1 MQKVSLMIVLAQ
13 WKNELV
19 KKLFQATD
27 LISRNC
33 QIRVNH
39 PGLPT
44 GLIFPTLEDIDAS
57 LYRWRAENYPNLPK
71 TLQDLMIPDAWKLNN
86 QNLRIFEY
94 EINESNC
101 VSSSDIDQLAQR
113 FDKPDVVQAII
124 LTGSYARNEAGSH
137 SDIDLVRFV
146 STGSNLLDDG
156 TYVHEKKILIN
167 LLIVE
172 PEEYT
177 KWFTDPCE
185 AIKWIAGIRIA
196 RAIIDRENFF
206 INGLQTSPRS
216 LMPGSRR
223 GLVAPQNTFLESIIR
238 KCSGAHNA
246 FVLSNA
252 EIVDYPIVYS
262 NDGFTK
268 LSGYLRTDLLS
279 KSSTCNF
286 MYGELTNAETQ
297 TKIHDALENC
307 HIEQVEVLLYKKNKT
322 PIWVFM
328 QIAPITNER
337 DVVVLYLCTFTDIT
351 ALKQPIEIEDAKTS
365 LSKFARIAKSV
376 TRNRSILM
384 NFAAPTTKSI
394 TIDPTKPSHLPNVC

>member
-1 MQKVSLMIVLAQ
+1 
-13 WKNELV
+13 
-19 KKLFQATD
+19 
-27 LISRNC
+27 
-33 QIRVNH
+33 
-39 PGLPT
+39 
-44 GLIFPTLEDIDAS
+44 
-57 LYRWRAENYPNLPK
+57 
-71 TLQDLMIPDAWKLNN
+71 MIPCIYCLTSKRDEE
-86 QNLRIFEY
+86 NLHIFEY